1 MLTYVLWMSAH
12 IIIPA
17 RYGSTRFPGKPLAPV
32 AGVPLLQRVWALAV
46 SVVGRD
52 AVTIATD
59 DARIVDF
66 CATLGAQAV
75 MTAAD
80 IPNGTARVAAALSQ
94 LGGTVDTIINLQ
106 GDAVLTPPWVLAA
119 MLAEM
124 QRDQA
129 VPMVTPAVRM
139 SRNAYDSLKS
149 AKSGGEVGG
158 TTVVFNH
165 QHDALYF
172 SKSIIPF
179 VRTPTD
185 PLPVF
190 RHIGLYGYRRDIL
203 LRLIALPAGPLEQA
217 EQLEQ
222 LRALEHG
229 ITIRV
234 VPVDYQGRTHAG
246 IDSPQDLERAEQL
259 IAAEGELLTAYDG
272 SVRWTV

>member
-1 MLTYVLWMSAH
+1 MTAH

-46 SVVGRD
+46 SVAGRD
-52 AVTIATD
+52 NVTVATD
-59 DARIVDF
+59 DEQIAKF
-66 CATLGAQAV
+66 CTKLGAQAV
-75 MTAAD
+75 MTASD
-80 IPNGTARVAAALSQ
+80 LPNGTARAAAALSQ
-94 LGGTVDTIINLQ
+94 LDHAIDTIINLQ

-119 MLAEM
+119 LLAEM
-124 QRDQA
+124 QRDQT

-139 SRNAYDSLKS
+139 SRAAYDSLTS
-149 AKSGGEVGG
+149 AKAGGEVGG

-165 QHDALYF
+165 QYDALYF

-179 VRTPTD
+179 VRTSTD

-203 LRLIALPAGPLEQA
+203 QRLIALPAGSLEQA

-229 ITIRV
+229 INIRV
-234 VPVDYQGRTHAG
+234 VPVDYLGRTHAG
-246 IDSPQDLERAEQL
+246 IDSPQDLQRAEQL
-259 IAAEGELLTAYDG
+259 IAAEGELLAAYDG
-272 SVRWTV
+272 SVRWTS